1 MSPRLPCFELE
12 RLPGVTGEQ
21 LAVRDTVRR
30 FVEREIAPHAAEWDE
45 VEGFPRDL
53 HQRAAEIGLL
63 GLGYPEALGG
73 TPCDAFARVA
83 ASIEL
88 GRAGA
93 GGVGASL
100 MSHTI
105 MLPPLLEGARADVLG
120 SVAPALLSG
129 RAIGAL
135 AVTEPSGGSDVAA
148 LRTRAE
154 PAPGGF
160 RLHGEKTYITSG
172 LRADWI
178 LVAARL
184 VDGLADR
191 TADASEANCASRS
204 RPGVSLFLLDGEARG
219 LSRTALR
226 KTGWWASDTASLHLD
241 GCFVPAERLVG
252 PPHGGFPLVMR
263 NFNAERLTLAATAVG
278 AAITCC
284 EDARDWARQRQVFG
298 APLITQQVVRHKLV
312 AMVEGVLPMLAWLQA
327 LAARIDAAAVDA
339 ALDARSC
346 AAEIALA
353 KNRAARLMRDCA
365 GEAVQVLGGMGFMRG
380 SRVER
385 IWRDT
390 KVMMI
395 GGGAEEVLADL
406 AARQLD
412 L

>member
-21 LAVRDTVRR
+21 LAVRDTVSR

-45 VEGFPRDL
+45 AEGFPREL
-53 HQRAAEIGLL
+53 YRRAAAIGLL

-83 ASIEL
+83 ASLEL

-105 MLPPLLEGARADVLG
+105 MLPPLLEGARPEILRA
-120 SVAPALLSG
+120 VAPALLSG

-184 VDGLADR
+184 HDGA
-191 TADASEANCASRS
+191 TAPAAMPDPASASARRS
-204 RPGVSLFLLDGEARG
+204 GISLFLLDGEARG

-226 KTGWWASDTASLHLD
+226 KTGWWASDTATLHLD
-241 GCFVPAERLVG
+241 GCFVPTERLVG
-252 PPHGGFPLVMR
+252 PVHGGFPLVMR

-284 EDARDWARQRQVFG
+284 EDARDWARQRQAFG
-298 APLITQQVVRHKLV
+298 APLIAQQVVRHKLV

-327 LAARIDAAAVDA
+327 LAARIDAAGG
-339 ALDARSC
+339 DARAC
-346 AAEIALA
+346 AADIALA

-395 GGGAEEVLADL
+395 GGGAEDVLADL
-406 AARQLD
+406 AARQLE